1 MSQRRLDLPYGTLPS
16 ALLFFREHV
25 DFGKRIRELV
35 SAEPLLDLTPFTI
48 HENAG
53 LLFEVQ
59 DERGQRH
66 RGRFL
71 RVMRVRS

>member
-1 MSQRRLDLPYGTLPS
+1 MSQRRLDQAYGTLPS
-16 ALLFFREHV
+16 ALLFFRERV

-59 DERGQRH
+59 DEHGQRH

-71 RVMRVRS
+71 RVLKGVS